1 MLGEIPI
8 SFNTF
13 FSHNS
18 ILKFLVFHSHRELT
32 MMYGPQF
39 CSSIDEYKLVE
50 MLVNSVYAVK
60 SKEKS
65 TNYLQCLDAE
75 TLRLVIEFA
84 FPGLGPLV
92 PSFIQ
97 KRNLRAYIEK
107 GFSKTGKEN
116 SSFMICLRK
125 RPLCHFEENQG
136 YRKIL
141 S

>member
-1 MLGEIPI
+1 MLHFTNFIAC
-8 SFNTF
+8 
-13 FSHNS
+13 
-18 ILKFLVFHSHRELT
+18 SHRELT

-50 MLVNSVYAVK
+50 MLVNSVYAI
-60 SKEKS
+60 SSRRRS
-65 TNYLQCLDAE
+65 TNYLQYLDSE

-92 PSFIQ
+92 PSFVQ
-97 KRNLRAYIEK
+97 KRNLRACFEK
-107 GFSKTGKEN
+107 TFSKTGKEN

-136 YRKIL
+136 FVI
-141 S
+141 SSSCCFT

>member
-1 MLGEIPI
+1 
-8 SFNTF
+8 
-13 FSHNS
+13 
-18 ILKFLVFHSHRELT
+18 

-50 MLVNSVYAVK
+50 MLVNAVYAVN
-60 SKEKS
+60 SKQKS
-65 TNYLQCLDAE
+65 TLQYLDSE

-92 PSFIQ
+92 PSFVH
-97 KRNLRAYIEK
+97 KRNLRACIEK
-107 GFSKTGKEN
+107 ISSKTGKES

-136 YRKIL
+136 FRNL
-141 S
+141 LPVFVVGRN